1 MPKFSCHVVIR
12 RDLDIFEFAP
22 GDEVPSWAIGNV
34 GAHVLTDDTPIDAP
48 DSTESTADDSP
59 SDQNEAPTNEETE
72 ADPQA
77 EEGDSAEPAD
87 AVPDFT
93 QPAPAKRGRP
103 RKQA

>member
-12 RDLDIFEFAP
+12 RDLDIVGFAP

-34 GAHVLTDDTPIDAP
+34 GAHVLTGDTPNAAP
-48 DSTESTADDSP
+48 DSTELTADDSP
-59 SDQNEAPTNEETE
+59 SVQDEASANEETE

-77 EEGDSAEPAD
+77 EEGDAAESAD

>member
-22 GDEVPSWAIGNV
+22 GDEIPSWAIGNV
-34 GAHVLTDDTPIDAP
+34 GAHVLADDTSEAVP
-48 DSTESTADDSP
+48 DSTESTAGNSP
-59 SDQNEAPTNEETE
+59 SDQDEASADEEME
-72 ADPQA
+72 ADTQA
-77 EEGDSAEPAD
+77 EEGDAAEPAD